1 MRKKFKPD
9 HTAYTPEQ
17 KKRYNS
23 ILKIMKAIK
32 AGKVNKKAAADFI
45 LGIPAEDMP
54 LFVDAVR
61 VLNISHAEARKPE
74 RGLGA

>member
-17 KKRYNS
+17 KKKYNS
-23 ILKIMKAIK
+23 MLKIMKAIK

-45 LGIPAEDMP
+45 LGIPAEDMSI
-54 LFVDAVR
+54 FVDVVK
-61 VLNISHAEARKPE
+61 VLNISPAGAQIPE
-74 RGLGA
+74 KGLGA